1 MKLKQLL
8 ISTASIAA
16 LAVVPISIVSCGN
29 NNNNAVEG
37 LPSKPGEDN
46 NNQPGGSTGGSDND
60 GNNNNQPG
68 GSTGGSDNGGN
79 NSNLGGTTGG
89 SDNDGSINGGGN
101 STPGNGDNSNS
112 NPDGSTGG
120 SNNGGDNNNQKPLPP
135 IDEPIYI
142 DVNSRYDM
150 EDYILSDI
158 HIISA
163 LIKQVIPSFNNIMFY
178 FEWKTVPQL
187 AYDSGMWI
195 TKDGEYTYY
204 NVKNVKF
211 TFSTSGEI
219 LKYQYVDAQGNKMTA
234 YISEIQ
240 SVTISV
246 DIHFRSTTDFIG
258 GRLGR

>member
-8 ISTASIAA
+8 ISTTSIAV

-46 NNQPGGSTGGSDND
+46 NNQPGGSN
-60 GNNNNQPG
+60 
-68 GSTGGSDNGGN
+68 NGGN
-79 NSNLGGTTGG
+79 NSN
-89 SDNDGSINGGGN
+89 
-101 STPGNGDNSNS
+101 PG
-112 NPDGSTGG
+112 GSTGG

-163 LIKQVIPSFNNIMFY
+163 LIKQVTPSFNNIMFY
-178 FEWKTVPQL
+178 YEWKTVPQL

-234 YISEIQ
+234 YISGIQ

-258 GRLGR
+258 GGFGR

>member
-8 ISTASIAA
+8 ISTTSIAA

-37 LPSKPGEDN
+37 LPPANGGDNSNPGNGDNNNKPGEDN
-46 NNQPGGSTGGSDND
+46 NNQ
-60 GNNNNQPG
+60 Q
-68 GSTGGSDNGGN
+68 
-79 NSNLGGTTGG
+79 
-89 SDNDGSINGGGN
+89 
-101 STPGNGDNSNS
+101 
-112 NPDGSTGG
+112 
-120 SNNGGDNNNQKPLPP
+120 PLPP

-158 HIISA
+158 HIIFA

-204 NVKNVKF
+204 NVQNVKF
-211 TFSTSGEI
+211 TFSTIGEV
-219 LKYQYVDAQGNKMTA
+219 LKYQYVDDQGNKMTS
-234 YISEIQ
+234 YISGIQ
-240 SVTISV
+240 SVTVSV
-246 DIHFRSTTDFIG
+246 DIHFRSTTDFIDG
-258 GRLGR
+258 GLGR

>member
-16 LAVVPISIVSCGN
+16 LAVVPMSIVSCGN

-37 LPSKPGEDN
+37 LPPANGGDN
-46 NNQPGGSTGGSDND
+46 NNSNPGGSTGGSDND
-60 GNNNNQPG
+60 GNNNNQP
-68 GSTGGSDNGGN
+68 
-79 NSNLGGTTGG
+79 GG

-258 GRLGR
+258 GSLGR